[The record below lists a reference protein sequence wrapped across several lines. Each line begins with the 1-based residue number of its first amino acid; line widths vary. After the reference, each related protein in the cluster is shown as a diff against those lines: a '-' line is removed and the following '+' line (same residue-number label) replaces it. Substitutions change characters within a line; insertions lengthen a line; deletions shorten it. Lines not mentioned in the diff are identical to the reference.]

1 MKKAIVAGH
10 ICLDITPVFPQKQ
23 YADIASVLKPGKLVQ
38 MKDVDV
44 HTGGAVANTGLAMK
58 ILGADVELMGKIGDD
73 SFGDMI
79 LNILKKYDAHKGMI
93 RITGEATS
101 YSVVLAIP
109 GMDRIFLHNPGAND
123 TFTAADVI
131 ESQLLNLARS
141 SSNISLFHFGYPP
154 IMHGMFS
161 NDGEELVKLFKWFKS
176 QNIATSLDMT
186 QIDPDTEAGR
196 ADWKLILKKVLPYV
210 DFFMPSVEELA
221 YMIDKDAFS
230 KMQSNSKCDDVTRS
244 LDPDNDIRPLA
255 LKCIEYGAKVVIVK
269 SGAPGMY
276 YAVTPDRDALHELDR
291 IFAFDG
297 CDLKSGFNAEQFAG
311 KSGFERSF
319 KPSKVVSAT
328 GAGDVSIAGFL
339 TSILNGDSFED
350 CIKMALAAGAA
361 SVEAVDAL
369 GGLMTMKELKQKIDN
384 GWERN

>member
-79 LNILKKYDAHKGMI
+79 LNILKKYDAEKCMI
-93 RITGEATS
+93 RVAGEATS

-123 TFTAADVI
+123 TFVASDV
-131 ESQLLNLARS
+131 SDS
-141 SSNISLFHFGYPP
+141 SDIALFHFGYPP

-161 NDGEELVKLFKWFKS
+161 NDGEELVKLFKWVKS
-176 QNIATSLDMT
+176 KNIVTSLDMT

-196 ADWKLILKKVLPYV
+196 ADWNRILKKVLPYV

-221 YMIDKDAFS
+221 YMIDKEAFS
-230 KMQSNSKCDDVTRS
+230 KMQNNEKCDDITRS

-255 LKCIEYGAKVVIVK
+255 MKCVEYCAKVVIVK
-269 SGAPGMY
+269 SGALGMY
-276 YAVTPDRDALHELDR
+276 YAVTSDRDALRELDR
-291 IFAFDG
+291 ILASDG
-297 CDLKSGFNAEQFAG
+297 RDSKSGFNAEQYAG
-311 KSGFERSF
+311 RSGFERSF